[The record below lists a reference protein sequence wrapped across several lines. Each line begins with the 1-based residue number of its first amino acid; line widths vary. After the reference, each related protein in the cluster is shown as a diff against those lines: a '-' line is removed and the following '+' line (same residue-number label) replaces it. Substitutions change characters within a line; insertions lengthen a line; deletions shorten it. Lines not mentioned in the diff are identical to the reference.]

1 MSRAITRRDKR
12 GARHKRVRLRVQGN
26 SGRPRMSVFRSLQQI
41 YAQVIDDTTGHTLAA
56 ASSLGSKKSNQ
67 SNGLNKTQVARLVGT
82 EIAERT
88 KAAGIG
94 RVVFDR
100 GGYRYHGRI
109 KALAEAAREG
119 GLEF

>member
-12 GARHKRVRLRVQGN
+12 VARHQRVRMRVQGEP
-26 SGRPRMSVFRSLQQI
+26 GRPRMSVFRSLQQI

-56 ASSLGSKKSNQ
+56 ASSLGGRKSGQSK
-67 SNGLNKTQVARLVGT
+67 GLTKTQVARLVGT